1 MTEALL
7 LIDIQNDYF
16 SGGAMECVGM
26 EQASGAASALLE
38 RFRLERKPVF
48 FIRHISMREGA
59 GFLLPG
65 TRGSEIHERVA
76 PGPGEAV
83 IEKHFPNS
91 FFQTGLLAA
100 LGEKG
105 VTDCVI
111 CGAMSHMCIDATT
124 RAAREAGFACTVVED
139 ACATRDLVF
148 LGETVPAAS
157 VHAAFMAALNGVYAR
172 VVTLEEYVSGR
183 KQEG

>member
-16 SGGAMECVGM
+16 PGGAMECTGM
-26 EQASGAASALLE
+26 EQASDVAYALLE
-38 RFRLERKPVF
+38 KFRGEKKPVF
-48 FIRHISMREGA
+48 FIRHLSIREGA
-59 GFLLPG
+59 SFFLPG
-65 TRGSEIHERVA
+65 TLGSEIHDRVA

-91 FFQTGLLAA
+91 FFQTGLLGA
-100 LGEKG
+100 LKEKG

-124 RAAREAGFACTVVED
+124 RAAREAGFACTVIED

-148 LGETVPAAS
+148 GGETIPAGS
-157 VHAAFMAALNGVYAR
+157 VHAAFMAALNGSYAR
-172 VVTLEEYVSGR
+172 VTTLEEYVSG
-183 KQEG
+183 